1 MPLIR
6 KHFQITKEQ
15 LDLIQEESKEKS
27 TPSHP
32 WSESDVVR
40 EALDEHFKKNGREK

>member
-1 MPLIR
+1 MTLNR
-6 KHFQITKEQ
+6 KHFQITDEHLKQIKKEV
-15 LDLIQEESKEKS
+15 EKRS

-40 EALDEHFKKNGREK
+40 EALDQYFKKEKK